1 MCDKKIIT
9 KYDRYYKVRKNL
21 LQSVKGIA
29 KCDTRLLES
38 VTRIRKCGNYD
49 KVRCNLE
56 ILCLTVN
63 NIV

>member
-9 KYDRYYKVRKNL
+9 KHDRYYKVRKNL

-38 VTRIRKCGNYD
+38 VAIMTKWD
-49 KVRCNLE
+49 V
-56 ILCLTVN
+56 T
-63 NIV
+63 